1 MLFSCQKEEFSNKAG
16 VPAKLEIVKNL
27 SVSDAEWTPEDVKS
41 SFVAG
46 TGITLSGT
54 ELISVFYAEGK
65 APVVA
70 SPQQGGNYIFS
81 HEDVDGAE
89 TYDYNYLMPHN
100 AATKAD
106 GTARL
111 SAVQYPG
118 ANTYD
123 PAYDYLIG
131 QPSMAV
137 PKDVAEVPVTSFKR
151 LTAPF
156 NFVINDEYKLLGGEA
171 ISVVTV
177 DFSGA
182 AEAVAGDFTTTFSS
196 DYAAAGIS
204 GKVAGSGSTALTA
217 VYSEGLAA
225 SGAEYN
231 VWFSS
236 LPVDLLAGQV
246 VSLTLSTPTKTV
258 TCKAALPKD
267 FSLVT
272 NKINKIPFKLSRF
285 KTDYANV
292 NSSTVVYDTE
302 KVLSNGESLAISVP
316 SGYVTSRLMVY
327 AGAES
332 FASAAATADLVLT
345 SGQTEVARKSFNLAN
360 TADMNGGCVVF
371 DDLNSYSDLSLSF
384 VTSTASSE
392 DVALISAITSF
403 VDEPAVP
410 EFTFPERL
418 VRCGGEDLVLP
429 CTAPS
434 RVTKVTLAGGSNTI
448 ETTIKSA
455 ADQKLTVSIPAN
467 AAQGVYD
474 VKVNYITSE
483 GQEVEKVIGTFSMAL
498 NAGDYY
504 KWDNITVY
512 AQNHSQ
518 TEKVFCLETGMMASI
533 QWVKEHEILINMDNP
548 GNAIG
553 SMAAQPR
560 GYHYIMLRGEN
571 SQLRLINPN
580 ANNYLNVYTPA
591 LTNYGLPQ
599 VRFSRI
605 EKESYRQNTAYPAE
619 YKGNTTHTPQ
629 SKEIALYDAIKS
641 GSLTSAQWNA
651 LASDFGLSANDY
663 GKAPNQSA
671 LSGNNINVY
680 GHTTYHDMRLLF
692 DNYNATINP
701 NGVGTVTAGTK
712 QYWNTV
718 QEARDGWTESFHGGV
733 VLWTA
738 NYGSNGNISWPN
750 AQQLNGALELVSYT
764 GGPDTGAT
772 QGSITMKIYRKKTW
786 NESYYSYD
794 PNMPAN

>member
-27 SVSDAEWTPEDVKS
+27 SVSDAEWAPEDGKS
-41 SFVAG
+41 SFIAG

-65 APVVA
+65 DPVVA
-70 SPQQGGNYIFS
+70 SPLQRGDYLFS
-81 HEDVDGAE
+81 HEGVDGAE
-89 TYDYNYLMPHN
+89 AYDYNYLMPHN
-100 AATKAD
+100 AHTKAD

-118 ANTYD
+118 MSTFD
-123 PAYDYLIG
+123 PAYDYLLG
-131 QPSMAV
+131 EPSLG
-137 PKDVAEVPVTSFKR
+137 VAKSESQVAINRFKR

-156 NFVINDEYKLLGGEA
+156 NFVINDQYALLGNNPK
-171 ISVVTV
+171 IKVLTV
-177 DFSGA
+177 DFSSLAVPVA
-182 AEAVAGDFTTTFSS
+182 ADFTPIFSSEYSSAGIGSTVAGTE
-196 DYAAAGIS
+196 
-204 GKVAGSGSTALTA
+204 STALTA
-217 VYSEGLAA
+217 VFPEGL
-225 SGAEYN
+225 SSVGGNYDG
-231 VWFSS
+231 WFSS
-236 LPVDLLAGQV
+236 LPVEMVSGQV
-246 VSLTLSTPTKTV
+246 VSLTVSTENATV
-258 TCKAALPKD
+258 TCKATIPSD
-267 FSLVT
+267 YSLLAG
-272 NKINKIPFKLSRF
+272 KLNKIPFIMSRF
-285 KTDYANV
+285 KTDYLNV
-292 NSSTVVYDTE
+292 KSGTSTATVCLASNSET
-302 KVLSNGESLAISVP
+302 LAVTAP
-316 SGYVTSRLMVY
+316 EGYVVGNLRVY
-327 AGAES
+327 ADASS
-332 FASAAATADLVLT
+332 FASASTTAQLVLK
-345 SGQTEVARKSFNLAN
+345 SGETEVARKHFNLAN
-360 TADMNGGCVVF
+360 TSDMNGGCVEF
-371 DDLNSYSDLSLSF
+371 DGLASYSDLELSF
-384 VTSTASSE
+384 YTSDSSTE
-392 DVALISAITSF
+392 NVAVIAAMTTVF
-403 VDEPAVP
+403 DEPAVP

-418 VRCGGEDLVLP
+418 VRCGGEEIVLP
-429 CTAPS
+429 CTAPG
-434 RVTKVTLAGGSNTI
+434 RVTKVSLVSEA
-448 ETTIKSA
+448 ETVETSINSA
-455 ADQKLTVSIPAN
+455 ANQKLTVSIPAN
-467 AAQGVYD
+467 APQGVYD
-474 VKVNYITSE
+474 VKVNYITAE

-548 GNAIG
+548 GSAIG

-580 ANNYLNVYTPA
+580 ANNYLNAYTPA

-671 LSGNNINVY
+671 LSGNYINVY

-701 NGVGTVTAGTK
+701 NGAGTVTAGTK
-712 QYWNTV
+712 RYWNTV